1 MATNPFEIFKQLQ
14 GLQSKMGEIQAKL
27 KTVRATG
34 SAGGGLVTVE
44 VNGQMQVEKVT
55 IAPEAVD
62 PRDIPML
69 QDLVLAAVTDA
80 LERLKEKIREEVSQ
94 VTGMLGL
101 PRASWGCADAGGC
114 WTPHE
119 CPGEADREPGA
130 ASRPG
135 EKKRLPHRLLPP
147 ARG

>member
-55 IAPEAVD
+55 ITPEAVD
-62 PRDIPML
+62 PQDIPML

-80 LERLKEKIREEVSQ
+80 LDRLKDKIREEVSQ
-94 VTGMLGL
+94 VTGMMGLPPGFLGL
-101 PRASWGCADAGGC
+101 
-114 WTPHE
+114 
-119 CPGEADREPGA
+119 
-130 ASRPG
+130 
-135 EKKRLPHRLLPP
+135 
-147 ARG
+147 

>member
-1 MATNPFEIFKQLQ
+1 MATNPFELFKQLQ

-62 PRDIPML
+62 PRDIQML

-101 PRASWGCADAGGC
+101 P
-114 WTPHE
+114 
-119 CPGEADREPGA
+119 PGFLG
-130 ASRPG
+130 
-135 EKKRLPHRLLPP
+135 L
-147 ARG
+147 

>member
-27 KTVRATG
+27 KTVHATG

-62 PRDIPML
+62 PSDIQML

-80 LERLKEKIREEVSQ
+80 LERLKEKIRDEVSQ

-101 PRASWGCADAGGC
+101 P
-114 WTPHE
+114 
-119 CPGEADREPGA
+119 PGFLG
-130 ASRPG
+130 
-135 EKKRLPHRLLPP
+135 L
-147 ARG
+147 